1 MNSSRLQWKYMWT
14 QVDGLSHDVH
24 RGVKWTKL
32 SGSKHLMIERHIRA
46 VKLPNIEMVKSLHS
60 CDLALQN

>member
-1 MNSSRLQWKYMWT
+1 MNSSRLQWKYRWT

-24 RGVKWTKL
+24 GGVKWKKL
-32 SGSKHLMIERHIRA
+32 IGSKHLIIERHIRA